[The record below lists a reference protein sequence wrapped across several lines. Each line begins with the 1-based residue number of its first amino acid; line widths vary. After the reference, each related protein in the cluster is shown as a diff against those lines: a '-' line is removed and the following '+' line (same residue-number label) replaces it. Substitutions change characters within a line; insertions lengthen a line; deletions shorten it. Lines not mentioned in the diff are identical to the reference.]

1 MGCWQSKQDLK
12 QEEEGRPL
20 SKDSLKVPKENGFNE
35 RKGSKQ
41 EDESSDKEIAKCQY
55 SHDSTNSN
63 GGVEKKRSFIN
74 RISNFRKSKRTS
86 VVQTVDKSFSIS
98 FSKQRE
104 DATESTA
111 EEVESWA
118 SPNNGFENM
127 MSSKSGRQIFS
138 TFLKK
143 EFSSENLSFWTA
155 CEELRKVQDEN
166 LLKEKVEEMF
176 TTYLEASSPQ
186 EVSLDFKVREKVLEL
201 RDYPSE
207 TMFDEAQ
214 SKIYTLMHRD
224 SFPRFL
230 TSCFYKDLL
239 DSDLTDSKSRDNS
252 IKKMDSRTEE
262 EESAVKPNTIV
273 IVATMA
279 EKSDSDQNSF
289 IQSNFS
295 VEDKP
300 SDETED
306 NSKVPIP
313 QDPRVIRE
321 LSKDSPNS
329 FRTVTL
335 DTEYDKLLHLL
346 Q

>member
-1 MGCWQSKQDLK
+1 MGQD
-12 QEEEGRPL
+12 
-20 SKDSLKVPKENGFNE
+20 
-35 RKGSKQ
+35 
-41 EDESSDKEIAKCQY
+41 DESSEKEIAKSQY
-55 SHDSTNSN
+55 SNDSTNSN

-74 RISNFRKSKRTS
+74 WISNFRKSKRTS
-86 VVQTVDKSFSIS
+86 AVQTVDKSFSIS
-98 FSKQRE
+98 CSKPKE

-143 EFSSENLSFWTA
+143 EFSSENLLFWTA

-166 LLKEKVEEMF
+166 LFKEKVEEMF
-176 TTYLEASSPQ
+176 TTYLEDSSPQ
-186 EVSLDFKVREKVLEL
+186 EVSLDFKVREKVMEL

-230 TSCFYKDLL
+230 TSSFYKDLL
-239 DSDLTDSKSRDNS
+239 HSDQTDSKSRENS
-252 IKKMDSRTEE
+252 IKKLNSSIEE
-262 EESAVKPNTIV
+262 EESAVKPNKNA
-273 IVATMA
+273 ATMVD
-279 EKSDSDQNSF
+279 SSNSDQNSL
-289 IQSNFS
+289 IQSYAS

-300 SDETED
+300 TDET
-306 NSKVPIP
+306 K
-313 QDPRVIRE
+313 
-321 LSKDSPNS
+321 
-329 FRTVTL
+329 
-335 DTEYDKLLHLL
+335 
-346 Q
+346 

>member
-41 EDESSDKEIAKCQY
+41 EDESSDKEIAKRQY

-98 FSKQRE
+98 CSKPKE
-104 DATESTA
+104 DATESRA

-186 EVSLDFKVREKVLEL
+186 EVS
-201 RDYPSE
+201 
-207 TMFDEAQ
+207 
-214 SKIYTLMHRD
+214 
-224 SFPRFL
+224 
-230 TSCFYKDLL
+230 
-239 DSDLTDSKSRDNS
+239 
-252 IKKMDSRTEE
+252 
-262 EESAVKPNTIV
+262 
-273 IVATMA
+273 
-279 EKSDSDQNSF
+279 F
-289 IQSNFS
+289 IWN
-295 VEDKP
+295 
-300 SDETED
+300 
-306 NSKVPIP
+306 
-313 QDPRVIRE
+313 
-321 LSKDSPNS
+321 
-329 FRTVTL
+329 
-335 DTEYDKLLHLL
+335 
-346 Q
+346 